1 MYVFLADL
9 PDGVHLETLADTLE
23 GILDWKSI
31 DWILDKD
38 NMGVVSNLSYYLSDV
53 LEGIYDRE
61 HTFNYVND
69 QIQTYQK
76 SDLAENE
83 GKRKYIQI

>member
-1 MYVFLADL
+1 
-9 PDGVHLETLADTLE
+9 
-23 GILDWKSI
+23 
-31 DWILDKD
+31 
-38 NMGVVSNLSYYLSDV
+38 MGVVSNLSYYLSDV